1 MKEIYVALQGGQGMV
16 PVGVVRFDVDRRVGV
31 FAYLPTYDGP
41 PLDPVNLDY
50 TSESSGSSIRLGPRS
65 FAVDPI
71 VSPGL
76 LHGVFQDY
84 LPGSWGMSVLRAD
97 NPEIRGMLDAQLLH
111 WFGSRTVGAMRFFI
125 NEPDEEHPAQG
136 IDELME
142 ARRKSLDFQRTT
154 AAMELNGLKNP
165 AVASHGGAMPK
176 ASYQDEF
183 GQHWLAKFDQF
194 NNVRQYATLEY
205 LAIQMAGKLG
215 ISVPETK
222 LLTTPDGGRIFLT
235 QRYDRQ
241 MDATYQ
247 RISMFSLL
255 NSREVRDISEGDYR
269 QMFKVLERVIP
280 PEGLQD
286 QQMELL
292 TRMAM
297 NVGLNIV
304 DDHLRNHELRSDP
317 VSGEWRLAPAFDLVP
332 ESQAVGHGCGLFGK
346 PRATL
351 DLEDPNSLAF
361 WRQVAG
367 ELGFAEE
374 LVEKVVEEVRS
385 AIHEE
390 WPHLVFQ
397 DGMLEDYNQANAMKA
412 MELGCGTSVA
422 DVEVESAQGASP
434 RERS

>member
-1 MKEIYVALQGGQGMV
+1 MKEIYVALEMGQGMV
-16 PVGVVRFDVDRRVGV
+16 PVGVIRFDVAKRVGV

-65 FAVDPI
+65 FAVDPL
-71 VSPGL
+71 VCPGL

-84 LPGSWGMSVLRAD
+84 LPGGWGMSVLRAD

-125 NEPDEEHPAQG
+125 NEPDVEHPAQG
-136 IDELME
+136 MAELLE
-142 ARRKSLDFQRTT
+142 ARRKSLDFQRTM

-165 AVASHGGAMPK
+165 AVASHGGVMPK

-194 NNVRQYATLEY
+194 NNVRQYATLEF
-205 LAIQMAGKLG
+205 LAIQMAQRLG
-215 ISVPETK
+215 ISVPQTR
-222 LLTTPDGGRIFLT
+222 LLPTPDGGRIFLT

-241 MDATYQ
+241 MDGA
-247 RISMFSLL
+247 RHRVSMFSLL

-269 QMFKVLERVIP
+269 QMFKALGQVVP
-280 PEGLQD
+280 PHSLQD

-304 DDHLRNHELRSDP
+304 DDHLRNHELCCDP
-317 VSGEWRLAPAFDLVP
+317 ASGEWSLAPAFDLVP
-332 ESQAVGHGCGLFGK
+332 ESQAAGHGCGLFGK

-351 DLEDPNSLAF
+351 DLEDPEAREF
-361 WRQVAG
+361 WRQVAS

-374 LVEKVVEEVRS
+374 LVEKVVAEVRDT
-385 AIHEE
+385 ILND
-390 WPHLVFQ
+390 WPAMVGQ
-397 DGMLEDYNQANAMKA
+397 DGMLADFNQANAIMA
-412 MELGCGTSVA
+412 MRIGCGTSEA
-422 DVEVESAQGASP
+422 DVDVESVGGAVP
-434 RERS
+434 RARP

>member
-1 MKEIYVALQGGQGMV
+1 MKEIYVALEVGQAMV
-16 PVGVVRFDVDRRVGV
+16 PVGVIRFDVDRRVGV

-50 TSESSGSSIRLGPRS
+50 TSERSGSSIRLGPRS
-65 FAVDPI
+65 FAVDPAI
-71 VSPGL
+71 SPGL

-84 LPGSWGMSVLRAD
+84 LPGAWGMSVLRAE

-125 NEPDEEHPAQG
+125 NEPDVEHPAQG
-136 IDELME
+136 IGELLE

-165 AVASHGGAMPK
+165 AVASHGGVMPK

-205 LAIQMAGKLG
+205 LAIQMARKLG
-215 ISVPETK
+215 ISVPESR
-222 LLTTPDGGRIFLT
+222 LIATPDGGRIFLT

-241 MDATYQ
+241 MDATYH
-247 RISMFSLL
+247 RVSMFSLL

-269 QMFKVLERVIP
+269 QMFKVLERVVP
-280 PEGLQD
+280 PHSLQD

-304 DDHLRNHELRSDP
+304 DDHLRNHELRLDSA
-317 VSGEWRLAPAFDLVP
+317 SGEWGLAPAFDLVP

-351 DLEDPNSLAF
+351 DLGDPDSLAF
-361 WRQVAG
+361 WRQAAG
-367 ELGFAEE
+367 ELGFAQE
-374 LVEKVVEEVRS
+374 LVEKVVAEVRS
-385 AIHEE
+385 AILEE
-390 WPHLVFQ
+390 WPRLVKQ
-397 DGMLEDYNQANAMKA
+397 DGMLADYNQANAMMA
-412 MELGCGTSVA
+412 MEIGCGPA
-422 DVEVESAQGASP
+422 DSDADSESARSASP
-434 RERS
+434 RARS